1 MSYLNKTL
9 LIGNVGQ
16 EPKIRAFDN
25 GDKIAMFSLAT
36 SKSYKQNGGEYKT
49 ITQWHRIIV
58 KNKGLIDNIIAKG
71 YIVKG
76 TKLYLEGELMTR
88 EFIDKDTK
96 LKNKITE
103 IVVNINHT
111 IQMLSSRDKNV
122 SSQNDISE
130 TDDEIPF

>member
-16 EPKIRAFDN
+16 EPEIRTFDN

-36 SKSYKQNGGEYKT
+36 SKSYKQDSGEYKT

-58 KNKGLIDNIIAKG
+58 KNKGLIDHIIAKG

-88 EFIDKDTK
+88 EFMDKDTK

-111 IQMLSSRDKNV
+111 IQILSSRDKNV
-122 SSQNDISE
+122 SNQNDISE
-130 TDDEIPF
+130 TNDEIPF

>member
-16 EPKIRAFDN
+16 EPEIRTFDN

-36 SKSYKQNGGEYKT
+36 SKSYKQDSGEYKT

-88 EFIDKDTK
+88 EFVDKDTK

-103 IVVNINHT
+103 IIVNINHT

>member
-16 EPKIRAFDN
+16 EPEIRTFDN

-36 SKSYKQNGGEYKT
+36 SKSYKQDSGEYKT

-71 YIVKG
+71 YIAKG

-88 EFIDKDTK
+88 EFMDKDTK

-111 IQMLSSRDKNV
+111 IQILSSRDKNV
-122 SSQNDISE
+122 SNQNDISE
-130 TDDEIPF
+130 TNDEIPF